1 MHKAVALMAIAALT
15 AACSPTVE
23 TAPKAKSP
31 SAALAQS
38 PIAQSPIAAAGPT
51 KDACALLTATEVEAA
66 THVKVGAVLAAETS
80 SSILGNCRFQHADT
94 KAFGSSIVV
103 RVALIN
109 PAKIAD
115 QKKVWTT
122 YIKSSTIPGA
132 GDVAYYNEMG
142 GTLFAAKGDHAVEVQ
157 MLDGPAGA
165 ERIEALKTLANLA
178 LART

>member
-1 MHKAVALMAIAALT
+1 MLKTAALVAIAGLAV
-15 AACSPTVE
+15 ACSPTAE
-23 TAPKAKSP
+23 TTPKAKSP
-31 SAALAQS
+31 PAALVQS
-38 PIAQSPIAAAGPT
+38 PISAPGPT
-51 KDACALLTATEVEAA
+51 KDACALLTAAEVETA
-66 THVKVGAVLAAETS
+66 TKVKVGAVVAAEAS
-80 SSILGNCRFQHADT
+80 SSLLGNCGYQHADT
-94 KAFGSSIVV
+94 KEFGSSIVV
-103 RVALIN
+103 RVGLIN

-122 YIKSSTIPGA
+122 FIKSSTIQGA